1 MKIEMNTYELQDI
14 VLALICNDSAV
25 LKTRKKE
32 VKRLIDVFSELN
44 FMCNDLNDFTLIF
57 TVNEKRNS

>member
-32 VKRLIDVFSELN
+32 VNRLIDVFSELN